1 VVVNAVSMVI
11 ASFDSR
17 LGSAGKSG
25 SAFGLNVLICTA
37 SEFYGRDIGFVFK
50 VNTRRLDT
58 LETEECKPSVI
69 ISGKREKPKI
79 SVWVKLPN

>member
-11 ASFDSR
+11 ASFNPM

-37 SEFYGRDIGFVFK
+37 TDFIDA
-50 VNTRRLDT
+50 
-58 LETEECKPSVI
+58 
-69 ISGKREKPKI
+69 ISDLFSK
-79 SVWVKLPN
+79 